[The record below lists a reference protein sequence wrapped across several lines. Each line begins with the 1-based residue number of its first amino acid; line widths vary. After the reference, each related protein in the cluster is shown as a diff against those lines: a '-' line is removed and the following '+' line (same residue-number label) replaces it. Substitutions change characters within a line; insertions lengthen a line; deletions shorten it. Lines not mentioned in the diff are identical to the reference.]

1 MRLQARH
8 CKPPALVCAGRRTL
22 SHTVRLGAV
31 TSSLRCSYQRQR
43 LQGRPGSRGG
53 TSTRAPP
60 VQGHGMSNLV
70 VAAAANKP
78 RRIALL
84 ECEDA
89 EKWKGYTEKV
99 QRLAPLCLAGVL
111 LGTC

>member
-1 MRLQARH
+1 
-8 CKPPALVCAGRRTL
+8 
-22 SHTVRLGAV
+22 
-31 TSSLRCSYQRQR
+31 
-43 LQGRPGSRGG
+43 
-53 TSTRAPP
+53 
-60 VQGHGMSNLV
+60 MSNLV